1 MNAPIDP
8 THEITLHIPDAVAQ
22 KLAEYFD
29 GTLED
34 AALLGLKL
42 FHGMGGP
49 TYAALGELATKL
61 NVSVTKVLRLAIAD
75 MQARHPS
82 GPTPRGRPPVNK
94 ARDGAIYH
102 AIRTGSTYAQVSR
115 QFGLSIVRVGQIVAQ
130 QRAALGLER
139 PAPGHTHRHATTP
152 GPTPPATSTS
162 TFTSTPADTLTHA
175 FASLAKLPHE
185 LPPEIPGLPTTPT
198 PEPTPEPAARPAPEP
213 LTASAKMMRDV
224 AEGMLVKDA
233 ALLRGID
240 EALAMR
246 AHAAYLAALE
256 GVDNPS
262 RAERAAASYAGLYV
276 LDNPEAEVLSL
287 KETPRR
293 QLAMPGLATRAPHE
307 IPDTRTPAE
316 RDTVDP
322 DFGF

>member
-1 MNAPIDP
+1 MTTDTTPADT
-8 THEITLHIPDAVAQ
+8 THEVTLHIPDAVAQ

-94 ARDGAIYH
+94 VRDGAIYH
-102 AIRTGSTYAQVSR
+102 AIRTGSTHAQVSR

-139 PAPGHTHRHATTP
+139 PAPGHTHRHA
-152 GPTPPATSTS
+152 PTPAATPSTPP
-162 TFTSTPADTLTHA
+162 TPTPADTLTQA

-185 LPPEIPGLPTTPT
+185 LPPELPETPT
-198 PEPTPEPAARPAPEP
+198 PPTPPPEPAARPAPEP

-224 AEGMLVKDA
+224 AEGMLIKDA
-233 ALLRGID
+233 ALQHGID
-240 EALAMR
+240 EALALR
-246 AHAAYLAALE
+246 AHTAYLAALE

>member
-1 MNAPIDP
+1 MNTPLDP
-8 THEITLHIPDAVAQ
+8 THEITLHIPDSVAQ
-22 KLAEYFD
+22 KLAAYFD

-49 TYAALGELATKL
+49 TYAALGELAEKL

-115 QFGLSIVRVGQIVAQ
+115 QFGLSIVRIGQIVAQ

-139 PAPGHTHRHATTP
+139 PAPGHTHRHAPTP
-152 GPTPPATSTS
+152 ESTPPAPT
-162 TFTSTPADTLTHA
+162 
-175 FASLAKLPHE
+175 FAS
-185 LPPEIPGLPTTPT
+185 PESP
-198 PEPTPEPAARPAPEP
+198 PEPAPPAPENM
-213 LTASAKMMRDV
+213 TASAMMMRDI

-233 ALLRGID
+233 ALQHGID
-240 EALAMR
+240 EELALR

-262 RAERAAASYAGLYV
+262 RAERGSASYAGLYV

-293 QLAMPGLATRAPHE
+293 QLVIPGLATRAPHE

>member
-139 PAPGHTHRHATTP
+139 PAPGHTHRRAPTHATTP
-152 GPTPPATSTS
+152 
-162 TFTSTPADTLTHA
+162 TPAD
-175 FASLAKLPHE
+175 SLAKLPHE
-185 LPPEIPGLPTTPT
+185 LPPEIPGLPA
-198 PEPTPEPAARPAPEP
+198 EPTPEP
-213 LTASAKMMRDV
+213 LTASAQMMRDV

-233 ALLRGID
+233 ALLHGID
-240 EALAMR
+240 EALALR

-276 LDNPEAEVLSL
+276 LDNPEVEVLSL